1 MSLHDDFGNQ
11 DWIEEGE
18 DNTTNTKFDE
28 DKVDMWPPKKLL
40 TKKWFLH
47 DIDTALDEN
56 NYEDLPFVNGD
67 EKCVT
72 LNNYLGPIKDKNT
85 KNTT

>member
-40 TKKWFLH
+40 TKK
-47 DIDTALDEN
+47 
-56 NYEDLPFVNGD
+56 
-67 EKCVT
+67 
-72 LNNYLGPIKDKNT
+72 
-85 KNTT
+85 